1 MRSSVLRRF
10 HKIVIVV
17 ITPVLLM
24 CIGPVAEA
32 LAGSSDKL
40 FMTLFPE

>member
-17 ITPVLLM
+17 ITPALLM
-24 CIGPVAEA
+24 CIGPVAES
-32 LAGSSDKL
+32 LADRSDKL
-40 FMTLFPE
+40 FMTLFPK